1 MKNMGI
7 IGGIGPEA
15 TIEYYTYILD
25 KVRERISIDHDFSWI
40 PDIIIY
46 SLGGEDFSGSAFGT
60 PDKPAKVR
68 CVIEKLHRAGADFV
82 IGACNSLHVLYD
94 ELAGDLPIP
103 WISIMDATAEAIL
116 NSEMNVVGLLGTHLT
131 MSHGFYHRALARHG
145 IQTITPGSETMR
157 RVDEIIST
165 ELIWN
170 RMREDSKT
178 YLLHCMEELSR
189 RGAQGIVL
197 GCTELP
203 LLVKQKDTSITLFPT
218 TTILA
223 QRALDYAWET
233 KETVFDGR

>member
-15 TIEYYTYILD
+15 TIEYYSYIVN
-25 KVRERISIDHDFSWI
+25 KVRERISIDNDFSRL
-40 PDIIIY
+40 PNIIIY
-46 SLGGEDFSGSAFGT
+46 SLGQEDFSGAAFGM

-68 CVIEKLHRAGADFV
+68 SIIGKLHQAGADYV

-94 ELAGDLPIP
+94 EVANDLPIP

-116 NSEMNVVGLLGTHLT
+116 NANINVVGLLGTYMT
-131 MSHGFYHRALARHG
+131 MSDGFYQRALARHG
-145 IQTITPGSETMR
+145 VQTLTPDADAMHR
-157 RVDEIIST
+157 IDEIIST

-170 RMREDSKT
+170 KMKEDSKT
-178 YLLHCMEELSR
+178 YLLNCIGALSR
-189 RGAQGIVL
+189 RGAQGVVL

-203 LLVKQKDTSITLFPT
+203 LLVKQEDTPITLFPT

-223 QRALDYAWET
+223 QRALDYAWAA
-233 KETVFDGR
+233 